1 MNILNKTSL
10 MVLIA
15 LIQGS
20 VVLSSAVAHRF
31 NVALVLPVSGSA
43 AGNGEQIRKG
53 FMLATTERDAHAD
66 EESDG
71 HLGGLDSYVSVI
83 DANGDVAAGIK
94 RLSSTSQINIVA
106 SFAPDKTQDAMEK
119 LLAGTNIALL
129 RSGPTPFGN
138 KSLPAVSEFIA
149 AFHRAYG
156 TNPTAAAAR
165 GYNAAR
171 RIDMAVR
178 AQGSV
183 NDVALLRQSFRHT
196 AATFNW

>member
-1 MNILNKTSL
+1 MNFFNKTSL
-10 MVLIA
+10 ILLIA

-20 VVLSSAVAHRF
+20 IVLSPAVAHRF
-31 NVALVLPVSGSA
+31 NVVLVLPVSGSA

-53 FMLATTERDAHAD
+53 FMLATSERDAHAD
-66 EESDG
+66 EKSDG

-94 RLSSTSQINIVA
+94 RLSSIGQINIVA
-106 SFAPDKTQDAMEK
+106 SFAPDETQDAMEK

-129 RSGPTPFGN
+129 RSGPTPFSN
-138 KSLPAVSEFIA
+138 KNLPAVSKFIA
-149 AFHRAYG
+149 AFNRTYG
-156 TNPTAAAAR
+156 NNPTAAAAR

-178 AQGSV
+178 AQGGI
-183 NDVALLRQSFRHT
+183 NDVALLRQSFQHT
-196 AATFNW
+196 AATFTW